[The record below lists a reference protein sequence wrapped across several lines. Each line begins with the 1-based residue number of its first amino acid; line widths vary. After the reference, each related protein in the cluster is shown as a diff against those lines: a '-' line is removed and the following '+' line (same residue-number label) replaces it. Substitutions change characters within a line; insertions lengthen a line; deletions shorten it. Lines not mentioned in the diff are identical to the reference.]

1 MPGYFS
7 LHVVHAS
14 VAKFDGIEIANFMKS
29 VGLWEGLLNYS
40 QKLFSNIC
48 FYIFAEGGV
57 KPSDFSVSNFY
68 SGRFV
73 SGIGVKILILILIL
87 IVYK

>member
-40 QKLFSNIC
+40 QNLLFNWK
-48 FYIFAEGGV
+48 AG
-57 KPSDFSVSNFY
+57 
-68 SGRFV
+68 
-73 SGIGVKILILILIL
+73 
-87 IVYK
+87 